1 MLTINCFIIPSALE
15 FCVINTNI
23 FSSVESIGTCYN
35 ECFMLSLEDNRK
47 TDRLRNDGS
56 SFCSNLSH
64 YGSCRLA
71 VQAALCSLHSSM
83 AFTAP
88 CNFASSPMTVTA
100 GQQTR
105 AQLFQGVGRLGP
117 IRASCKGALGPHKKE
132 TLRVALLVLR
142 REDNVSSQ
150 QQKDGDL
157 MAYSWRNGSG
167 MGLAKQEEA
176 WLWAA
181 SWRNRKLP
189 HCVVSSR
196 LRRVK
201 GSLRVHRNSTQ
212 HCPREGFPK
221 EGKINWNI
229 ISKKELA
236 RRRIGEREGSGRVE
250 TLCKSSKLWGIK
262 KTNPLPIQILA
273 KSMWGREVFLYITYL
288 RNICYI

>member
-1 MLTINCFIIPSALE
+1 MSPPSSRRMEISWPIPGEMAQGWVQPSK
-15 FCVINTNI
+15 
-23 FSSVESIGTCYN
+23 
-35 ECFMLSLEDNRK
+35 RK
-47 TDRLRNDGS
+47 PG
-56 SFCSNLSH
+56 C
-64 YGSCRLA
+64 
-71 VQAALCSLHSSM
+71 
-83 AFTAP
+83 
-88 CNFASSPMTVTA
+88 
-100 GQQTR
+100 
-105 AQLFQGVGRLGP
+105 
-117 IRASCKGALGPHKKE
+117 
-132 TLRVALLVLR
+132 
-142 REDNVSSQ
+142 
-150 QQKDGDL
+150 
-157 MAYSWRNGSG
+157 
-167 MGLAKQEEA
+167 GLP
-176 WLWAA
+176 

-189 HCVVSSR
+189 HSVVSSR

-288 RNICYI
+288 RNICYIKRQIDKCYDKKENTYREKKMGTDILGRITMEDSSEEMTFE